1 MSRDVRE
8 VVRDEPLMRSRLLGC
23 CTTGRSP
30 CPSSP
35 RPAGLPED
43 EVMVWMMGLRKYGYV
58 AEVPGA
64 NGDGYFAYGAVERQM
79 STIVQR
85 DLADELRLIGSY
97 DAEACM
103 NCGVCTAVCPLE
115 IDLLPRRLFRYVE
128 LGLADRVREESE
140 TVFSCL
146 LCRACEESCP
156 AERAHHRE
164 RSACCGTGCWR
175 TSADAACRPAT

>member
-1 MSRDVRE
+1 
-8 VVRDEPLMRSRLLGC
+8 
-23 CTTGRSP
+23 
-30 CPSSP
+30 
-35 RPAGLPED
+35 
-43 EVMVWMMGLRKYGYV
+43 
-58 AEVPGA
+58 
-64 NGDGYFAYGAVERQM
+64 M
-79 STIVQR
+79 STVVQR

-156 AERAHHRE
+156 ADVHITENVRVLRHWLLEDER
-164 RSACCGTGCWR
+164 
-175 TSADAACRPAT
+175 